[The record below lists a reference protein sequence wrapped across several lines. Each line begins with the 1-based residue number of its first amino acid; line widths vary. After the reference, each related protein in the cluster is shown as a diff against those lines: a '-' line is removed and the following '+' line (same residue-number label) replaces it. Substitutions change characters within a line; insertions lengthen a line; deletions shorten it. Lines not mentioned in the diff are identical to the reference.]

1 MFQTAWNGLLIGLFF
16 GFCRAFFVQFLA
28 EEGMAAVFFP
38 PNPADNDCA
47 DAQYDKD
54 TGLQAVHFFH
64 QPVGIACAV
73 CTLINPSRHGNQCGQ
88 TVHQDEAQVGNLAA
102 DACGHENGGTQ
113 AGQETGDE

>member
-1 MFQTAWNGLLIGLFF
+1 
-16 GFCRAFFVQFLA
+16 
-28 EEGMAAVFFP
+28 MAAVFSP

-73 CTLINPSRHGNQCGQ
+73 FAQINPNRNGNQRGQ

-102 DACGHENGGTQ
+102 DACSHENSGTQ